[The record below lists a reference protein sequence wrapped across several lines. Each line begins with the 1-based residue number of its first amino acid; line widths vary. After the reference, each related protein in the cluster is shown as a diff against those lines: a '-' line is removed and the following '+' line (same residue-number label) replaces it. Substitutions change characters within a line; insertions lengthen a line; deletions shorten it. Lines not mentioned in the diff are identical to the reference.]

1 MSTELTSN
9 ETQSTPRDAGV
20 TVLRALVLC
29 DLVDSTAL
37 LEELGDQA
45 AAELMRRHD
54 RLSRAL
60 LQRHG
65 GQEIDKTDGFLILF
79 ERPAQA
85 VAFALNYHLALS
97 EFEAVENVRLR
108 ARVGIHVGEVL
119 LWDNSREDVAR
130 GAKPVDVE
138 GLAKPMAARLMAL
151 AGPGQTL
158 MSGLAYALAERSQM
172 ELGSNIQGL
181 RWLEHGTYRFKGLLE
196 PVTVWEVGVQG
207 LAPFRPPVSSDKALR
222 VLPWWRRGAGIGI
235 AAGLLVAAVA
245 TPLYLS
251 MRAQPAIAFA
261 PRDWVVIGDLK
272 NLTSDPALREPLE
285 TAFRV
290 SLEQSRFVNVV
301 PDLKVRQ
308 SLARMNRPRDA
319 AVDRETGAEVA
330 LREGAR
336 ALIVPTV
343 TEVGGRV
350 RVSAEV
356 IDPNTQTTVYAESAD
371 GRGAESALA
380 SMDSVT
386 RELRGRL
393 GEAIGA
399 IEGESQPLDKVT
411 TGNIDAL
418 RAYSLGVRAESTA
431 RGKEA
436 IALYQRATALDPRF
450 ALAHAGIGR
459 IKLAGDDREGARE
472 YFEKALSL
480 TDRLAARERLYL
492 EALSSTL
499 GPVEP
504 MLEQWQTLG
513 TMYPDYYAAHANY
526 ALFAFTYANRSGD
539 AADAARR
546 ALSNFSPR
554 LGNTHYL
561 LGTLALAQDDF
572 EAADRHLAAAREL
585 DGDGL
590 RLVHADALAARRQF
604 ARAEQA
610 LKDVRRSGVDANDLS
625 IEILRICLPLD
636 QGRLAEASSVAAEA
650 IAAADRVGPL
660 FGGVYRGIA
669 LSLESFAP
677 PTAYTEHLHDYLRAA
692 LSRAE
697 GNGAEQR
704 QQAAF
709 EIMLVAWLAA
719 TASDNT
725 LAREALVA
733 ATPMIDSG
741 ATPVSLHML
750 ATAQAALSIA
760 DGRAGEAAA
769 ALQSRLDGTELYIT
783 RVTYALALAAASR
796 HSDAESAF
804 DWLANHRGRAWG
816 EYNSYQMLRG
826 LNVAWSTLALLHSAE
841 LKLAAGR
848 MSEASAQAARFEE
861 SWRRDELPPPLAA
874 RLQALTNPDTAH

>member
-1 MSTELTSN
+1 MSTELTST
-9 ETQSTPRDAGV
+9 EPQSTPRDAGV

-181 RWLEHGTYRFKGLLE
+181 RWLQHGTYRFKGLLE

-235 AAGLLVAAVA
+235 AAALLVAAVG

-272 NLTSDPALREPLE
+272 NLTADPALREPLE

-319 AVDRETGAEVA
+319 VVDREVGAEVA

-371 GRGAESALA
+371 GRGAESALG
-380 SMDSVT
+380 SMDTVT

-393 GEAIGA
+393 GEAMGA
-399 IEGESQPLDKVT
+399 IEGESMPLDKVT
-411 TGNIDAL
+411 TANIDAL
-418 RAYSLGVRAESTA
+418 RAYSLGVRAQA
-431 RGKEA
+431 RGRFAEA
-436 IALYQRATALDPRF
+436 LGLYNEAVKLDPEF
-450 ALAHAGIGR
+450 ALAYAGIARVR
-459 IKLAGDDREGARE
+459 ISSSDALQARAPLQ
-472 YFEKALSL
+472 KALSL
-480 TDRLAARERLYL
+480 RERLPAR
-492 EALSSTL
+492 EALHIEAL
-499 GPVEP
+499 ERIYGPTDE
-504 MLEQWQTLG
+504 MLAGWKRLAE
-513 TMYPDYYAAHANY
+513 MYPDHFIAYTNY
-526 ALFAFTYANRSGD
+526 ATFAFNDAND
-539 AADAARR
+539 AVGAAAMARN
-546 ALSNFSPR
+546 ALSNFNPN
-554 LGNTHYL
+554 LGSTHYL
-561 LGTLALAQDDF
+561 LAALALAADDF
-572 EAADRHLAAAREL
+572 EACMRHLESAREL
-585 DGDGL
+585 DAEHLGL
-590 RLVHADALAARRQF
+590 VRVGALAARRDF
-604 ARAEQA
+604 A
-610 LKDVRRSGVDANDLS
+610 
-625 IEILRICLPLD
+625 
-636 QGRLAEASSVAAEA
+636 AAE
-650 IAAADRVGPL
+650 
-660 FGGVYRGIA
+660 
-669 LSLESFAP
+669 
-677 PTAYTEHLHDYLRAA
+677 AA
-692 LSRAE
+692 LSRASRS
-697 GNGAEQR
+697 GIPSND
-704 QQAAF
+704 
-709 EIMLVAWLAA
+709 VA
-719 TASDNT
+719 
-725 LAREALVA
+725 
-733 ATPMIDSG
+733 ID
-741 ATPVSLHML
+741 
-750 ATAQAALSIA
+750 I
-760 DGRAGEAAA
+760 AAA
-769 ALQSRLDGTELYIT
+769 ALALDRDDPEAALAHASRVAAQTEAMGPSLAIGGLVALVSTRLGAGLPAERHTLERLAEAARRAAAGDDPSVRVWGVLATLFSAWIEASESRTGNARESIAAVEGIAGAIRHPVLDQLLVAARAELALADERPGDAIALVEPLLDDRTELLVV
-783 RVTYALALAAASR
+783 RVTYARALAAAGR
-796 HSDAESAF
+796 HAESAAAF
-804 DWLANHRGRAWG
+804 EWLGEHRGRAWS
-816 EYNSYQMLRG
+816 ET
-826 LNVAWSTLALLHSAE
+826 VANESFRPLTVGWTTLALREAAE
-841 LKLAAGR
+841 ELRADGR
-848 MSEASAQAARFEE
+848 TPEADRMLQKFRQRWPNRDVGTDSSIARSE
-861 SWRRDELPPPLAA
+861 
-874 RLQALTNPDTAH
+874 

>member
-1 MSTELTSN
+1 MSTELTSS
-9 ETQSTPRDAGV
+9 ESQAPREAGV

-85 VAFALNYHLALS
+85 VSFALNYHLALS

-119 LWDNSREDVAR
+119 LWDNTREDIAR

-138 GLAKPMAARLMAL
+138 GLAKPMAARLMSL

-181 RWLEHGTYRFKGLLE
+181 RWLQHGTYRFKGLLE

-261 PRDWVVIGDLK
+261 PRDWVVIGDLN
-272 NLTSDPALREPLE
+272 NLTADPALREPLE

-319 AVDRETGAEVA
+319 TVDRETGAEVA

-411 TGNIDAL
+411 TGNLDAL
-418 RAYSLGVRAESTA
+418 RAYSLAVRAESTG

-436 IALYQRATALDPRF
+436 IALYQRAISLDADF

-459 IKLAGDDREGARE
+459 IKLAGDDREGARG

-492 EALSSTL
+492 EALNATL

-526 ALFAFTYANRSGD
+526 ALFASAYANRYGD

-590 RLVHADALAARRQF
+590 KLVHADAFAARRQF

-610 LKDVRRSGVDANDLS
+610 LQDVRLTGVDANDLS
-625 IEILRICLPLD
+625 IEVLRICLPLD
-636 QGRLAEASSVAAEA
+636 QGHLGEAAEA
-650 IAAADRVGPL
+650 ASAAVPRADRVGPL
-660 FGGVYRGIA
+660 FGGIYRGIE
-669 LSLESFAP
+669 LTVDSFAP
-677 PTAYTEHLHDYLRAA
+677 PDDFARRLREFGRDAQG
-692 LSRAE
+692 RAS
-697 GNGAEQR
+697 GPSVGQQ

-709 EIMLVAWLAA
+709 ELLLAAWLAA
-719 TASDNT
+719 RASDAT
-725 LAREALVA
+725 LARELLVA
-733 ATPMIDSG
+733 ARPMIDTT
-741 ATPVSLHML
+741 ATPVSQHML
-750 ATAQAALSIA
+750 ATAQAALTIV
-760 DGRAGEAAA
+760 DGRPAEAAA
-769 ALQSRLDGTELYIT
+769 SLQSRLDGTELYLT
-783 RVTYALALAAASR
+783 RVTHAIALAAANR
-796 HSDAESAF
+796 NTEAEAAF

-816 EYNSYQMLRG
+816 EYNSYQMLRA
-826 LNVAWSTLALLHSAE
+826 LNVGWSNLALLEGAE
-841 LKLAAGR
+841 LRAKAGR
-848 MSEASAQAARFEE
+848 RDE
-861 SWRRDELPPPLAA
+861 SIAMAKAFAENWRRDLLPPPMASRLDALLAGA
-874 RLQALTNPDTAH
+874 TSR